1 MAISLSSAAQAQD
14 ADALLTCKKIKNE
27 VARLNCYDAQVAKLE
42 APAAPATEESKPADE
57 VLDTGKWL
65 VENALDPMTDEA
77 TFTAAL
83 AADSGGSGYNKPTL
97 FIRCKQKSAEVFVS
111 WGDYLGDNTV
121 VTTRFG
127 DDAPGTFSWS
137 QSTDSTAT
145 FLYSDR
151 LSWFFESA
159 VRVDKLATQITPYQS
174 GPITAVFD
182 LRGISNILT
191 DKKELCGIQSS

>member
-1 MAISLSSAAQAQD
+1 MLLSTSALGQD
-14 ADALLTCKKIKNE
+14 TDGFLTCKAIENE
-27 VARLNCYDAQVAKLE
+27 VARLNCYDAQAAKLD
-42 APAAPATEESKPADE
+42 SADSTTASEDVPSAE
-57 VLDTGKWL
+57 VVDKGKWQ
-65 VENALDPMTDEA
+65 VEIGMDPITDQE

-83 AADSGGSGYNKPTL
+83 AADSGGSGYNRPTL
-97 FIRCKQKSAEVFVS
+97 FIRCKQRSSEVFVS

-121 VTTRFG
+121 VTARFG
-127 DDAPGTFSWS
+127 DAAPETFSWS

-151 LSWFFESA
+151 LKWFFDTA

-182 LRGISNILT
+182 LRGTANVLSN
-191 DKKELCGIQSS
+191 KKELCGIQSG

>member
-1 MAISLSSAAQAQD
+1 MAIFLSSSASGQEVAAF
-14 ADALLTCKKIKNE
+14 LTCKKIENE
-27 VARLNCYDAQVAKLE
+27 IARLNCYDAQAAKLDSAASTNE
-42 APAAPATEESKPADE
+42 NEAAPSTEVVDK
-57 VLDTGKWL
+57 GKWV
-65 VENALDPMTDEA
+65 VETGLDPITDQA

-97 FIRCKQKSAEVFVS
+97 FIRCKQKSSEVFVS

-127 DDAPGTFSWS
+127 DEAPETFSWS

-151 LSWFFESA
+151 LRWFLEKA
-159 VRVDKLATQITPYQS
+159 VIVDKLATQITPYQS

-182 LRGISNILT
+182 LRGIANVLN
-191 DKKELCGIQSS
+191 DQKVLCGI